1 MNASAHPSGRGL
13 VVYVIH
19 ERRVT
24 VALLDIALADSR
36 LVALFG
42 QRG

>member
-1 MNASAHPSGRGL
+1 

-24 VALLDIALADSR
+24 VALLDIVLAASR
-36 LVALFG
+36 SVALFG